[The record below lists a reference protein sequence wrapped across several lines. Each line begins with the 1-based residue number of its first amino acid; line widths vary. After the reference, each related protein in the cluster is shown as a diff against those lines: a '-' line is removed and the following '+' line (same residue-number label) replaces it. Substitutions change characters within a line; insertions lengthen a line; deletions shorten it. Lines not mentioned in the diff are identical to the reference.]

1 MGGETNNGLNLSL
14 VHHANVVF
22 SGGAFLLIL
31 VVVMAFCLCRR
42 GYCLQW
48 VLGPSFLQQQGLNNG
63 VMSGSSNTASI
74 PTQAVSQQPT
84 VAPTPVE
91 VEIEHLKR
99 SNQLLELQ
107 QRRSQLLALS
117 SLGDQGSLSRQ
128 SIRFIS
134 DHSERPAAPGWSNSL
149 HTTHWT

>member
-107 QRRSQLLALS
+107 QRRSQLLAPS
-117 SLGDQGSLSRQ
+117 SLGDQGGSRIALSAKYPV
-128 SIRFIS
+128 
-134 DHSERPAAPGWSNSL
+134 HLRPQ
-149 HTTHWT
+149 